1 MCSCKGPEHARIRSQ
16 RSEMCFARCADR
28 GHQAE
33 AGHLLM
39 ADRLEV
45 PKHLEESMGSD
56 YSIHT

>member
-1 MCSCKGPEHARIRSQ
+1 MSGCKGAEHARIRSQ
-16 RSEMCFARCADR
+16 RSEMCFALCADR